1 MGSSKAMSQCLR
13 ASLLSSLLCL
23 ALGVLPEAYAAT
35 DPKGVGETVRPMP
48 RAQGSGPDYEIL
60 LRQARDLETRQDWLR
75 LLELGQRW
83 LIANPKESMAWYV
96 QGRAYAELKR
106 HADAIGAYLQVLRLN
121 PDDVYALNN
130 LGNAYRQIGR
140 FHEALG
146 AYREA
151 LRIYP
156 DCYRAWHN
164 LGVTYYG
171 LKGPAGV
178 AEALREAEKIDPGFA
193 NAWREV
199 LDNYTRGND
208 EAAAREAVRTL
219 GRSNP
224 KELER
229 IFEMLLSRLD

>member
-1 MGSSKAMSQCLR
+1 MSTAAYLKHRLLACLLG
-13 ASLLSSLLCL
+13 AALCIQ
-23 ALGVLPEAYAAT
+23 PAAWAAA
-35 DPKGVGETVRPMP
+35 DPKGIGDGTRPAA
-48 RAQGSGPDYEIL
+48 RVAEKGADYEL
-60 LRQARDLETRQDWLR
+60 WMKQARDLEARQDWPR

-83 LIANPKESMAWYV
+83 LVASPSEAMAWYV

-106 HADAIGAYLQVLRLN
+106 PGDAIGAYLQTLRRN
-121 PDDVYALNN
+121 PEDVYALNN

-156 DCYRAWHN
+156 DCHRAWHN

-178 AEALREAEKIDPGFA
+178 AEALKEAERINPEVAD
-193 NAWREV
+193 AWRGV
-199 LDNYTRGND
+199 LDSYARGND
-208 EAAAREAVRTL
+208 EAAALEAVRAL
-219 GRSNP
+219 GRRNP
-224 KELER
+224 EELER
-229 IFEMLLSRLD
+229 LFEVLIGRLD